1 MQVGYLAFGFV
12 YPSIQLLFHF
22 LFNSSLL
29 PFDPC
34 LKPSFS
40 SLFSVTCRC
49 YKQILIAT
57 LPLVGSTSYTIK
69 TSNTKPL
76 GSSLLVWGCQL
87 CATFPLSDLF
97 VTFFIFHPPG
107 STARRKEATKTLSRI
122 PPTGTIF
129 TPHFLLL
136 DTGASRVFQ
145 VIWEGFEVTQFYYIF

>member
-1 MQVGYLAFGFV
+1 MGYFAFGFI
-12 YPSIQLLFHF
+12 YPSIQLLFFSF

-40 SLFSVTCRC
+40 SLFSVTCPC

-76 GSSLLVWGCQL
+76 GSSLLVWGMSVVWHLAAFGPFCYVFY
-87 CATFPLSDLF
+87 FPPSGIDR
-97 VTFFIFHPPG
+97 
-107 STARRKEATKTLSRI
+107 AKEGGDKALSRI
-122 PPTGTIF
+122 PPTSMILPSYTF
-129 TPHFLLL
+129 FHPTLF
-136 DTGASRVFQ
+136 
-145 VIWEGFEVTQFYYIF
+145 